1 LKLKSLLIGSN
12 QAQDVQET
20 IKNCT
25 TISNCSYTKQQK
37 SETNAVNHQNKVK
50 KKYNK
55 EQIDDNLLA
64 FAKAAEAISARQKI
78 KVQNGGEERR
88 KNQKIS
94 KDNKVLRTK
103 Y

>member
-1 LKLKSLLIGSN
+1 MLGKRGVTSNLTDPLRSMGLLIP
-12 QAQDVQET
+12 
-20 IKNCT
+20 
-25 TISNCSYTKQQK
+25 
-37 SETNAVNHQNKVK
+37 
-50 KKYNK
+50 
-55 EQIDDNLLA
+55 LLA
-64 FAKAAEAISARQKI
+64 FAKTAEAISSRQKI